1 MRGLPDTVR
10 FVTSSDNVRI
20 AWAVSGDGPPLVKA
34 SNWLT
39 HLEYDRESPVWK
51 HWIQFLSG
59 NYTYYRYDERGT
71 GLSDRKVEEFSADTW
86 LPDLELVVR
95 AAKPKKPFVLLGISQ
110 GASTAVRYAVEHPE
124 DVSHLVIYGGY
135 LKGWMHRSDE
145 ERRRREAVAEL
156 AELGW
161 GKPDPV
167 FRRLYTSMFMP
178 GASEQQ
184 LQWYDELCARSVSPA
199 SAARLMRAQG
209 RLDFSGMAEKVTV
222 PTLVLHSRDDAIVPV
237 GEGVDIAAGIPGSQ
251 FVELDSRNHILLPD
265 EPAWERFTSALAA
278 FTGRGSAHGDPV
290 FEQLSR
296 REREVLAMLAKGL
309 SNQEIAD
316 GLFISE
322 KTVRN
327 HVYHIF
333 DKLDVRDRSQ
343 AIVLAHDRNFS
354 GG

>member
-1 MRGLPDTVR
+1 MKAMPDTVR
-10 FVTSSDNVRI
+10 FATSPGNVRI
-20 AWAVSGDGPPLVKA
+20 AWAVSGDGPSLVKA

-51 HWIQFLSG
+51 HWVQFLSD
-59 NYTYYRYDERGT
+59 NFTYCRYDERGC
-71 GLSDRKVEEFSADTW
+71 GLSDRKVQEFSAEKW

-95 AAKPKKPFVLLGISQ
+95 AAKPDKPFVLLGMSQ
-110 GASTAVRYAVEHPE
+110 GASTAVSYAVEHPE

-135 LKGWMHRSDE
+135 LKGWMHRDAE

-161 GKPDPV
+161 GKPEPV
-167 FRRLYTSMFMP
+167 FRRLYTSMFIP

-184 LQWYDELCARSVSPA
+184 LEWYDRLCARSTSPTY
-199 SAARLMRAQG
+199 AARVMRAQG
-209 RLDFSGMAEKVTV
+209 QVNFSGLAEKVTV
-222 PTLVLHSRDDAIVPV
+222 PTLVMHARDDAIVPAS
-237 GEGVDIAAGIPGSQ
+237 EGIEIASKIPGSQ

-265 EPAWERFTSALAA
+265 EPAWERFTTAFMA
-278 FTGRGSAHGDPV
+278 FTGRSPAREDPV
-290 FEQLSR
+290 FSQLSR
-296 REREVLAMLAKGL
+296 REREVLAMLARGL

-327 HVYHIF
+327 HVHHIF
-333 DKLDVRDRSQ
+333 EKLDVRNRSQ
-343 AIVLAHDRNFS
+343 AIVLARDRNFS

>member
-10 FVTSSDNVRI
+10 FATSPCNKRI
-20 AWAVSGDGPPLVKA
+20 AWAVSGNGPPLVKA

-51 HWIQFLSG
+51 HWVQFLSG
-59 NYTYYRYDERGT
+59 KFTYYRYDERGN
-71 GLSDRKVEEFSADTW
+71 GLSERKVEELSADKW

-95 AAKPKKPFVLLGISQ
+95 AAKPDKPFVLLGISQ
-110 GASTAVRYAVEHPE
+110 GAGTAVSYAVEHPD

-135 LKGWMHRSDE
+135 LKGWMHRDAD

-178 GASEQQ
+178 GGSEQQ
-184 LQWYDELCARSVSPA
+184 LEWFDKLCARSTSPA
-199 SAARLMRAQG
+199 NAARLMRSQG
-209 RLDFSGMAEKVTV
+209 RADFSELAEKVTV
-222 PTLVLHSRDDAIVPV
+222 PTLVMHARDDAIVPMA
-237 GEGVDIAAGIPGSQ
+237 EGVEIASKIAGSQ

-265 EPAWERFTSALAA
+265 EPAWERFTTALLA
-278 FTGRGSAHGDPV
+278 FTGQNPVREDPV
-290 FEQLSR
+290 FDQLSR
-296 REREVLAMLAKGL
+296 REREVLAMVSQGL
-309 SNQEIAD
+309 TNQQIAD
-316 GLFISE
+316 ALYISE

-327 HVYHIF
+327 HVHHIF
-333 DKLDVRDRSQ
+333 DKLKVRNRGQ
-343 AIVLAHDRNFS
+343 AIVLARDRNFS
-354 GG
+354 DG